1 MQRGFGPEHKGI
13 GAMMD
18 MSIQGLIDSGMA
30 WRMEGSI
37 GRQCMAAIE
46 AGHVMLGPEGHYDYY
61 GNYVP
66 SRFEV
71 EPGTMGSEEY
81 MLKHD
86 DDDPIPTC
94 DYCDEQWEDGGEGED
109 WNGDTGCHYSCEAE
123 AKGK

>member
-46 AGHVMLGPEGHYDYY
+46 AGRAMLGPEGHYDYY
-61 GNYVP
+61 GNYVL
-66 SRFEV
+66 SRYEV
-71 EPGTMGSEEY
+71 EPGTMGSPEYVAASEEY
-81 MLKHD
+81 ED
-86 DDDPIPTC
+86 D
-94 DYCDEQWEDGGEGED
+94 
-109 WNGDTGCHYSCEAE
+109 
-123 AKGK
+123 